1 MESKSLD
8 AQHQRQVFFV
18 VCGAGLCVLVGFSI
32 LSYIETN
39 VPAMWT
45 HIVMALVIVGGPIAL
60 LLGVENQRVYRLT
73 LWGIAIGLWGLV
85 GIKTSLHYYP
95 LVMPLLMFFFLGR
108 REGRVGAGIFLLG
121 MMTMLLLAPNL
132 VGSQVYQI
140 GNALKF
146 LVGYLFITT
155 FGWNYEKSREQSF
168 ALLAAKNEHLRREK
182 EQLKDALGQVRETE
196 SQLEQTVTRL
206 QDQTR
211 LMETVFNSM
220 SEGIVVVDATGRQL
234 LYNPSAERISGI
246 GKVPSE
252 PSEWAEIYGIF
263 YPDKET
269 YVPVDKNPLVCAM
282 RGESIDDFEAFVRNE
297 KQLEGVH
304 VNGTGRPIRSDETGE
319 VKAAVFI
326 FRDVTKYKKIEA
338 QLEQTISELR
348 GQTQLMQTVFKSVSD
363 GVVVTGKDGEF
374 LFVNPTAEHI
384 VGMGATDVPS
394 DHWAETYG
402 TFYPDRKTP
411 FPSDELPLVRAMRGE
426 TLDDVELFI
435 RNQERPKGVSISVSA
450 RPLQHDSGMIEGGV
464 IVLRDITRL
473 KATESKLR
481 QTVQRLQDQAQ
492 LMETVFNSMHEGILI
507 FDATGRQLF
516 RNPSSVRISGK
527 GMVPSQPDEWAEI
540 YGIFYPDQKTYIP
553 ADENPLVRAMRGEST
568 EDFEAFLCNEERP
581 GGVHVI
587 GGGRSIRDTETNE
600 VKAAV
605 LVFRDITKL
614 KETEAELRQTVLK
627 LQDQTRLMETIFRS
641 ISDGVVAADENGNFT
656 IFNPSA
662 ERMVGMGITDTGPEY
677 WTDRYGIF
685 FPDRET
691 PVPMEELSLV
701 RAIRGEASDE
711 VEMFVRNPKV
721 PEGVYISVSGRP
733 LHDDSGMTKGGVI
746 VFRDVTERV
755 RAEEAL
761 SQAFAQGRLEIVD
774 TILHNIGNAINS
786 VATGVGTIYAQLARN
801 ELVHRLSALAEAI
814 EAHRDDWIPYLK
826 TDPQGQKV
834 MPFILALA
842 KDFAAQNARL
852 TQTVERVENRV
863 GHIVDIIRTQRSLDS
878 GAMVR
883 KDINLQKAITD
894 AVKLLQDSITK
905 RGIEIEIDGENAP
918 QEIRTL
924 ESKFHQMLVN
934 LIKNAIEAIDELE
947 KLDGLEVKPSI
958 QIRSY
963 VQGGFLVLDVID
975 NGIGIEEKRSK
986 IIFAAGYTTKEGGS
1000 GLGLHSIANFIIG
1013 SGGKIY
1019 PLSAGT
1025 GKGTTM
1031 RVKLRLASVALKSEA
1046 AGEGGTLP

>member
-85 GIKTSLHYYP
+85 GITTSLLYYA

-155 FGWNYEKSREQSF
+155 FGWNYEKSREQSY

-196 SQLEQTVTRL
+196 SQLKQTVTRL

-473 KATESKLR
+473 K
-481 QTVQRLQDQAQ
+481 
-492 LMETVFNSMHEGILI
+492 
-507 FDATGRQLF
+507 
-516 RNPSSVRISGK
+516 
-527 GMVPSQPDEWAEI
+527 
-540 YGIFYPDQKTYIP
+540 
-553 ADENPLVRAMRGEST
+553 
-568 EDFEAFLCNEERP
+568 
-581 GGVHVI
+581 
-587 GGGRSIRDTETNE
+587 
-600 VKAAV
+600 
-605 LVFRDITKL
+605 
-614 KETEAELRQTVLK
+614 ETEAELRQTVLK

-641 ISDGVVAADENGNFT
+641 ISDGVAAADENGNFT

-786 VATGVGTIYAQLARN
+786 VATGVGTIYGQLARN

-842 KDFAAQNARL
+842 KDFATQNARL

>member
-73 LWGIAIGLWGLV
+73 FWGIAIGLWGLV
-85 GIKTSLHYYP
+85 GITTSLLYYA

-155 FGWNYEKSREQSF
+155 FGWNYEKSREQSY

-196 SQLEQTVTRL
+196 SQLKQTVTRL

-473 KATESKLR
+473 K
-481 QTVQRLQDQAQ
+481 
-492 LMETVFNSMHEGILI
+492 
-507 FDATGRQLF
+507 
-516 RNPSSVRISGK
+516 
-527 GMVPSQPDEWAEI
+527 
-540 YGIFYPDQKTYIP
+540 
-553 ADENPLVRAMRGEST
+553 
-568 EDFEAFLCNEERP
+568 
-581 GGVHVI
+581 
-587 GGGRSIRDTETNE
+587 
-600 VKAAV
+600 
-605 LVFRDITKL
+605 
-614 KETEAELRQTVLK
+614 ETEAELRQTVLK

-641 ISDGVVAADENGNFT
+641 ISDGVAAADENGNFT

-786 VATGVGTIYAQLARN
+786 VATGVGTIYGQLARN

-842 KDFAAQNARL
+842 KDFATQNARL